1 MAFPLVRRTLL
12 SRAFPWLSLCFFPA
26 VQKGWDLRFHF
37 RGYFLRLGL
46 FCFSSMIVAVAR
58 RRRGQQQDK
67 FSDGR
72 RGSVPCRRG
81 IVVRPKEGTI
91 RGVLSLK
98 SHGKL
103 QGDAAVSFVKGRT
116 RSARVCDDGLY
127 WKYEKY
133 ERVIS
138 YCFML
143 LCCCVQNTSRQS
155 MSIVPYQLLYCQ
167 R

>member
-1 MAFPLVRRTLL
+1 MAFPLVRRTFLAH
-12 SRAFPWLSLCFFPA
+12 AFPWLSLCFFPA
-26 VQKGWDLRFHF
+26 VQMGWDLRFHF
-37 RGYFLRLGL
+37 GAIFLRLGL
-46 FCFSSMIVAVAR
+46 FFFSSMIVAVAR
-58 RRRGQQQDK
+58 RRRGQQQDR

-81 IVVRPKEGTI
+81 IVVRPREGTI
-91 RGVLSLK
+91 RDFLSLQ
-98 SHGKL
+98 SYGKL
-103 QGDAAVSFVKGRT
+103 QGDAAISFVKGCT

-138 YCFML
+138 YRYML
-143 LCCCVQNTSRQS
+143 LCCCVQNTSRQF
-155 MSIVPYQLLYCQ
+155 MSLVPDQLLYCQ